1 MKTASS
7 ILASL
12 ATLFAAC
19 MLQAADPKPANRVV
33 AILDIETDDPSG
45 YATWIKEYNAIAK
58 AKLNVDNYLRVFE
71 SRFDSRPSP
80 ARVRVVTSAA
90 SVAELTKNAEA
101 LENDPAIMQNRVHLD
116 NIRKMRARVLY
127 QGIYTDG
134 PSYKGAH
141 NYNTLASV
149 TDEAGYVQAI
159 TRLRGVFDSVGL
171 KDARIIVYRTL
182 AGRTDHSHRI
192 TISLPSSERLA
203 AFLDLASSNAQLIE
217 WLASSAKLRTVV
229 ATTTSREITK

>member
-12 ATLFAAC
+12 VTLFVAC
-19 MLQAADPKPANRVV
+19 VLQAADPKPANRVV

-58 AKLNVDNYLRVFE
+58 AKLNIDNYLRVFE
-71 SRFDSRPSP
+71 SRFDSRPTS
-80 ARVRVVTSAA
+80 ARVRVVTSAV
-90 SVAELTKNAEA
+90 SVAELTKNTEA
-101 LENDPAIMQNRVHLD
+101 LENDPAIRQNVAHMD
-116 NIRKMRARVLY
+116 NIRKLGARVLY

-141 NYNTLASV
+141 NYNTLAMV
-149 TDEAGYVQAI
+149 TDEAGYLQAI
-159 TRLRGVFDSVGL
+159 TRLRGIFDAVGL

-192 TISLPSSERLA
+192 TISTPSSERLA
-203 AFLDLASSNAQLIE
+203 AFLDLIASNPQLNE

-229 ATTTSREITK
+229 ANTTAREITK